1 MKTIEPC
8 YFGLLAQIKIKIWCL
23 KYKNVDISVR
33 REIWLTALQT
43 DDKMTLDL
51 ITLKYDCFALSV
63 SSQASEATVVR
74 GGKEGL
80 NNPRCALARLAYLER
95 ERES

>member
-1 MKTIEPC
+1 
-8 YFGLLAQIKIKIWCL
+8 
-23 KYKNVDISVR
+23 
-33 REIWLTALQT
+33 
-43 DDKMTLDL
+43 MTLDL

>member
-1 MKTIEPC
+1 M
-8 YFGLLAQIKIKIWCL
+8 
-23 KYKNVDISVR
+23 R

-80 NNPRCALARLAYLER
+80 NNPRCALARLAYLGVMRGSRLIGLCVCER
-95 ERES
+95 ERELERE

>member
-1 MKTIEPC
+1 M
-8 YFGLLAQIKIKIWCL
+8 
-23 KYKNVDISVR
+23 R

-95 ERES
+95 ERESLKKKKKRLSAVIF